1 MSSDARDDGATDMA
15 STVSQRLAV
24 LCPLRVELID
34 DSAKHAGHAGAQGGG
49 GHYRLLI
56 VTESFRGKST
66 LARHR
71 LVYDALGD
79 LMRGRIHALS
89 ISSLT
94 PDELQ

>member
-1 MSSDARDDGATDMA
+1 MSSDARDERATDFL
-15 STVSQRLAV
+15 SIVRQRLAV
-24 LCPLRVELID
+24 LRPLRVDLID
-34 DSAKHAGHAGAQGGG
+34 DSAKHAGHAGAKGGG

-56 VTESFRGKST
+56 VAESFRGKPT

-79 LMRGRIHALS
+79 LMRDRIHAIS
-89 ISSLT
+89 INSLT